1 MFAGY
6 GQKMELWKNGQ
17 RLATLLALKLEE
29 GAMLQGIVSGL

>member
-17 RLATLLALKLEE
+17 RLATLALKLEE
-29 GAMLQGIVSGL
+29 GAMLQGIVGGL